1 MTQIKGKITVVGLNK
16 IEPIRRV
23 FACEVSV
30 NNVAD
35 KIKELIDAI
44 NILIRL
50 EEERLNNTFDVLKE
64 QNDDFRL

>member
-1 MTQIKGKITVVGLNK
+1 MTQIKGKITVVDLNK

-35 KIKELIDAI
+35 KVKELIDAV
-44 NILIRL
+44 NLLIQL
-50 EEERLNNTFDVLKE
+50 EEERLNNTFTVLKE
-64 QNDDFRL
+64 TK

>member
-1 MTQIKGKITVVGLNK
+1 
-16 IEPIRRV
+16 
-23 FACEVSV
+23 
-30 NNVAD
+30 VAD